1 MPWYAIQHKSGQ
13 GDRALDNLQYQDAR
27 CFYPKI
33 TVEKI
38 RAGKRTSRLEPLFP
52 GYLFINIEQSD
63 PLWGKLRSTRGV
75 LRVVSFA
82 NKPATIDDDI
92 IDHIHQSLDA
102 VAEHGGI
109 KAGDTIQ
116 LQDGPFSGLD
126 AVFQAYDGE
135 ERAIVLIG
143 FMQRMQKVKVS
154 VSALRR

>member
-1 MPWYAIQHKSGQ
+1 MPWYAIQHKPGQ

-33 TVEKI
+33 AVEKI

-52 GYLFINIEQSD
+52 GYLFISIEQSD
-63 PLWGKLRSTRGV
+63 PLWAKLRSTRGV

-82 NKPATIDDDI
+82 NKPATIDDGV
-92 IDHIHQSLDA
+92 IDHIRQSLDA

-109 KAGDTIQ
+109 KAGDAIQ
-116 LQDGPFSGLD
+116 LQDGPFQGLD

-135 ERAIVLIG
+135 ERAIVLIS
-143 FMQRMQKVKVS
+143 FMQRMQRVKVS

>member
-1 MPWYAIQHKSGQ
+1 MPWYAIQHKPGQ
-13 GDRALDNLQYQDAR
+13 GDRALENLQNQGAR

-38 RAGKRTSRLEPLFP
+38 QAGKRTSRLEPLFP
-52 GYLFINIEQSD
+52 GYLFINVDQSD
-63 PLWGKLRSTRGV
+63 PIWAKLRSTRGV

-82 NKPATIDDDI
+82 NKPATIGDEV
-92 IDHIHQSLDA
+92 IDHIRQSLDT

-116 LQDGPFSGLD
+116 LQEGPFAGLD

-135 ERAIVLIG
+135 ERAIVLIS
-143 FMQRMQKVKVS
+143 FMQREQRVKVS